1 MPPARSFAGKR
12 LLRLRGGMAD
22 DESSEDEEPEDDDD
36 DEEEQKGDDEGEGE
50 EEAQEGEEAGEE
62 AGVRVEDAALETDC
76 QQLYKLFGEA
86 ILPFVPTAYAR
97 LNIAPC

>member
-1 MPPARSFAGKR
+1 MGWSAGP
-12 LLRLRGGMAD
+12 RGALPRRPLGA
-22 DESSEDEEPEDDDD
+22 
-36 DEEEQKGDDEGEGE
+36 
-50 EEAQEGEEAGEE
+50 EAGEE